1 MEAQVRVYLC
11 TPLLTS
17 FEPFHFLPLSKAVQ
31 GILSPLISLKPIVLS
46 LAQCLQFIPPY
57 FECPYGCPLLQ
68 PNFFIVICTFCY
80 HFLTFIQ
87 ISFYTIQLNYFFK
100 NASDLHVAKSNDNII
115 SHHLSSYPFFVGW
128 ISSQDVL
135 FSVPFTGSSSST
147 RPTNIVVTYLYVK
160 HFQYYIR
167 GFHLNSRL
175 INTNVHI
182 EFT

>member
-1 MEAQVRVYLC
+1 METQVRVYLC

-17 FEPFHFLPLSKAVQ
+17 LEPFHFLPLSKAVQ

-87 ISFYTIQLNYFFK
+87 ISFYTIQLNSF
-100 NASDLHVAKSNDNII
+100 I
-115 SHHLSSYPFFVGW
+115 SKMPVTSVLPNPMIMSYPIICQVIHSLLMSYF
-128 ISSQDVL
+128 I
-135 FSVPFTGSSSST
+135 FSPFY
-147 RPTNIVVTYLYVK
+147 RLLLLY
-160 HFQYYIR
+160 
-167 GFHLNSRL
+167 
-175 INTNVHI
+175 
-182 EFT
+182 